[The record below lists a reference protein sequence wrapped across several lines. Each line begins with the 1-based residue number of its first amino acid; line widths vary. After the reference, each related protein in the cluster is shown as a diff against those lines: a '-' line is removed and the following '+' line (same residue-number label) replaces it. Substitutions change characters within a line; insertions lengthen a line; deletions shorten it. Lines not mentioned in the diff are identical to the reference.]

1 MLARL
6 HRECLSRP
14 DDARLSRLLDHL
26 LTLAEVPASWR
37 HPDFSAPQAPTLEVW
52 LERDNTRMGF
62 LTTVTTFSAPGQVTL
77 DELRIDSWYPLDEET
92 ATACRRSAERERELD
107 AQPGRASP
115 V

>member
-1 MLARL
+1 
-6 HRECLSRP
+6 
-14 DDARLSRLLDHL
+14 
-26 LTLAEVPASWR
+26 
-37 HPDFSAPQAPTLEVW
+37 
-52 LERDNTRMGF
+52 MGF

-92 ATACRRSAERERELD
+92 ATACRRSAERERERELELD